1 MISRYEPKI
10 DLLKSLKG
18 GLLPMI
24 HISGTAFG
32 WMFQSTNSVFAV
44 SSGAKAQVKAQG
56 LSLMIRLAP
65 PRPQGQLHAAHA
77 AHLQMG
83 SSAVPKLKNVTV
95 VIIIYI
101 NAIVNIYMYI
111 YIYYRLFHA

>member
-1 MISRYEPKI
+1 
-10 DLLKSLKG
+10 
-18 GLLPMI
+18 MI

-32 WMFQSTNSVFAV
+32 WMFQSTNSVFAA

-83 SSAVPKLKNVTV
+83 SSAVPK
-95 VIIIYI
+95 
-101 NAIVNIYMYI
+101 
-111 YIYYRLFHA
+111 